1 MANYPLVILL
11 KFKLFTCDFKFN
23 ALSHKVNLVKIL
35 LLNLKIWLK
44 KYFCSLLYLYSLKT

>member
-11 KFKLFTCDFKFN
+11 KFKLLTCDFKFST
-23 ALSHKVNLVKIL
+23 LPHEVNSVRIS